1 MSSDDILLLQ
11 RAIDDVDDQI
21 IELLRQR
28 FVHSREIGAIK
39 ARAGRPLV
47 DPDRVQT
54 QRAGFVRRCCAVAL
68 DPEMAEQLILVI
80 TNEVIAERL
89 GKAARQP
96 D

>member
-1 MSSDDILLLQ
+1 MSTDDILSLQ
-11 RAIDDVDDQI
+11 SAIDDVDGQI

-39 ARAGRPLV
+39 TRAGRPLV
-47 DPDRVQT
+47 DPDRVQS
-54 QRAGFVRRCCAVAL
+54 QRTGFVRRCREAAL

-89 GKAARQP
+89 GKPVPQR